1 MATAAHNLLAE
12 KYKLVKENEKED
24 ILGGL
29 DATADLYAK
38 SEQYV
43 NKILQYTA
51 EFRDEQE
58 KYPVYGRIVNG
69 VYVPNNPEEFEVN
82 RQKNADYY
90 NYIYREVS
98 SLIRKLTKDATSRSN
113 SVMWLLSTIRNTPLR
128 DTDENVAIHK
138 NYTIAFLTELF
149 VCLLTHGKLT
159 QSFYDTK
166 RSLEKEYYGEELN
179 ESEKED
185 ILGGLDLA
193 ANYII
198 KAKPYIDTI
207 LQYNADYDSVATR
220 EYYLDQ
226 KKVTKYFRDTIKPK
240 VEKLV
245 HSLTKDPE
253 EQKIC
258 IYHILEIIVNAS
270 ASGKDSINIKY
281 KDYATDF
288 LTVLFGELITYGRLT
303 QNLDELQKRLENKH
317 YGEFPVLD
325 ENTEKEDILGGLD
338 AALAQEE
345 KVQSYVDQILNIKKD
360 YLSRPQNAQ
369 TKEIYQ
375 TAVYHRTSQIVR
387 SLAHDKVCAQ
397 LLTDFIVDNI
407 WKGSRYPD
415 KYFNDVLYLAFRY
428 LIQEGDLNEDFY
440 EELKGIR
447 QAYGVH

>member
-43 NKILQYTA
+43 DKILQYTA

-58 KYPVYGRIVNG
+58 KYPVYGRTVNG
-69 VYVPNNPEEFEVN
+69 VYVPNNPEEFEEN

-159 QSFYDTK
+159 QSFYETK
-166 RSLEKEYYGEELN
+166 RSLEREYYGEELN
-179 ESEKED
+179 ES
-185 ILGGLDLA
+185 
-193 ANYII
+193 
-198 KAKPYIDTI
+198 
-207 LQYNADYDSVATR
+207 
-220 EYYLDQ
+220 
-226 KKVTKYFRDTIKPK
+226 
-240 VEKLV
+240 
-245 HSLTKDPE
+245 
-253 EQKIC
+253 
-258 IYHILEIIVNAS
+258 
-270 ASGKDSINIKY
+270 
-281 KDYATDF
+281 
-288 LTVLFGELITYGRLT
+288 
-303 QNLDELQKRLENKH
+303 
-317 YGEFPVLD
+317 
-325 ENTEKEDILGGLD
+325 EKEDILGGLD

-375 TAVYHRTSQIVR
+375 TAVYHRTSQIVK
-387 SLAHDKVCAQ
+387 SLAHYKESAQ

-447 QAYGVH
+447 QAYEVH